1 MSEIIN
7 IERAILDNLRV
18 LPNEKQQEV
27 LDFVEFLVRKI
38 RRSEQVGS
46 EGLNDNILST
56 IQQKEQ
62 LSMQEIAKLPV
73 KERHKILIPY
83 IALTSE
89 DFIQDKELTEFSVL
103 DSEDWDTENE

>member
-18 LPNEKQQEV
+18 LPNEQQQEV
-27 LDFVEFLVRKI
+27 LNFIEFLVQKVRKI
-38 RRSEQVGS
+38 EPISNED
-46 EGLNDNILST
+46 LNDSILST
-56 IQQKEQ
+56 IDQQEQ

-73 KERHKILIPY
+73 QERHKILAPY